1 MVAFL
6 TREPVGVRGVAI
18 RAVLF
23 RGTRDL
29 LPIYALYGVL
39 FADYGLSTAQISLLL
54 ALWSVT
60 AFVLEVPSGAWADT
74 VSRRALLVLS
84 CLLQATC
91 FALWMLVPS
100 FLGFAL
106 GFVIWGVASS
116 LESGTFE
123 ALIYDDLVA
132 RGEPSAYAS
141 IMGWAR
147 GAAETT
153 VLVAILVA
161 APLFAL
167 GGYPLVGWVSVAIA
181 LLHTLTAVA
190 LPSPPVAISATAVD
204 DLDDEPPPPGPHR
217 VPAAT
222 PGYPRPPVP
231 TEPDRPDGA
240 DPRPDGVVTSADSA
254 QAGGLVDKGVAS
266 VSPIPKTAV
275 RSAAP
280 TGPARYLA
288 MLRTGTAEAFRV
300 RQVRRGVLLGALLY
314 GVTAFDEYFG
324 LLAVSGGSS
333 TSMSALLVGVTVVGS
348 LAGSLLAGR
357 TEMVSARRLAV
368 ALFAAGLLFIT
379 GSLAVGAALT
389 VGPVLLWAGFIGIG
403 IAYGVDF
410 AIEVVAGAR
419 LQAAIAG
426 PARATVLSFSGL
438 LSEIVALLVFG
449 FVAAATQWLT
459 MSATIALL
467 GTVLLVTALLT
478 PSWLP
483 PRVED

>member
-1 MVAFL
+1 MARL
-6 TREPVGVRGVAI
+6 TSDPVDVRGVAV

-39 FADYGLSTAQISLLL
+39 FADHGLSTAQISLLL
-54 ALWSVT
+54 ALWSIT
-60 AFVLEVPSGAWADT
+60 AFLLEVPSGAWADT

-84 CLLQATC
+84 CLLQAAC
-91 FALWMLVPS
+91 FALWMLAPS

-132 RGEPSAYAS
+132 RGEPSAYAR

-147 GAAETT
+147 GAQETT
-153 VLVAILVA
+153 VLAAILVA

-167 GGYPLVGWVSVAIA
+167 GGYPLVGWVSVGIA

-204 DLDDEPPPPGPHR
+204 DLDDEPPAAGPHR
-217 VPAAT
+217 VPGAA
-222 PGYPRPPVP
+222 PGHPRPASTAETARVDDLAPSVR
-231 TEPDRPDGA
+231 TGDRVAP
-240 DPRPDGVVTSADSA
+240 A
-254 QAGGLVDKGVAS
+254 QD
-266 VSPIPKTAV
+266 IAV
-275 RSAAP
+275 RSTTP
-280 TGPARYLA
+280 TGLARYLD

-300 RQVRRGVLLGALLY
+300 RRVRRGVLLGALLY

-357 TEMVSARRLAV
+357 TEVVSARWLAV
-368 ALFAAGLLFIT
+368 ALFAAGLLFIA
-379 GSLAVGAALT
+379 GALAVGAAPT
-389 VGPVLLWAGFIGIG
+389 VGPILLWAGFVGIG

-438 LSEIVALLVFG
+438 LSEIVALAVFG

-467 GTVLLVTALLT
+467 GTVLLAAALLT

-483 PRVED
+483 PRVSDD

>member
-1 MVAFL
+1 MARL
-6 TREPVGVRGVAI
+6 TSDPVDVRGVAV

-39 FADYGLSTAQISLLL
+39 FADHGLSTAQISLLL
-54 ALWSVT
+54 ALWSIT
-60 AFVLEVPSGAWADT
+60 AFLLEVPSGAWADT

-84 CLLQATC
+84 CLLQAAC
-91 FALWMLVPS
+91 FALWMLAPS

-132 RGEPSAYAS
+132 RGEPSAYAR

-147 GAAETT
+147 GAQETT
-153 VLVAILVA
+153 VLAAILVA

-167 GGYPLVGWVSVAIA
+167 GGYPLVGWVSVGIA

-204 DLDDEPPPPGPHR
+204 DLDDEPPAAGPHR
-217 VPAAT
+217 VPGAA
-222 PGYPRPPVP
+222 PGHPRPVGGAETARIDDKAPGAGDPADNRIAPVK
-231 TEPDRPDGA
+231 D
-240 DPRPDGVVTSADSA
+240 
-254 QAGGLVDKGVAS
+254 
-266 VSPIPKTAV
+266 TAI
-275 RSAAP
+275 RTATP

-300 RQVRRGVLLGALLY
+300 RRVRRGVLLGALLY

-357 TEMVSARRLAV
+357 TEVVPARWLAV
-368 ALFAAGLLFIT
+368 ALFAAGLLFIA
-379 GSLAVGAALT
+379 GALAVGAAPT
-389 VGPVLLWAGFIGIG
+389 VGPILLWAGFVGIG

-438 LSEIVALLVFG
+438 LSEIVALAVFG

-467 GTVLLVTALLT
+467 GTVLLAAALLT

-483 PRVED
+483 PRASDD

>member
-1 MVAFL
+1 MARL
-6 TREPVGVRGVAI
+6 TGEPVGVRGVAV

-23 RGTRDL
+23 KGTRDL

-39 FADYGLSTAQISLLL
+39 FADHGLSTAQISLLL

-84 CLLQATC
+84 CLLQASC
-91 FALWMLVPS
+91 FALWMLAPS

-106 GFVIWGVASS
+106 GFVIWSVASS

-141 IMGWAR
+141 IIGWAR
-147 GAAETT
+147 GAQETT

-161 APLFAL
+161 APLFTL
-167 GGYPLVGWVSVAIA
+167 GGYPLVGWVSVGIA

-190 LPSPPVAISATAVD
+190 LPSAPVAISATAVD
-204 DLDDEPPPPGPHR
+204 DLDDEPPAPGPHQ
-217 VPAAT
+217 VPGAA
-222 PGYPRPPVP
+222 PGHPRSTAPGEAARAGSAAAHIEDAAR
-231 TEPDRPDGA
+231 TETDDPA
-240 DPRPDGVVTSADSA
+240 DH
-254 QAGGLVDKGVAS
+254 GVA
-266 VSPIPKTAV
+266 PDDTLPDTAV
-275 RSAAP
+275 AAETP
-280 TGPARYLA
+280 TGPARYLT

-300 RQVRRGVLLGALLY
+300 RRVRRGVLLGALLY

-324 LLAVSGGSS
+324 LLAVSGGAS
-333 TSMSALLVGVTVVGS
+333 TSASALLVGVTVVGS

-357 TEMVSARRLAV
+357 TELVPARWLAV
-368 ALFAAGLLFIT
+368 ALFAAGLLFIA

-389 VGPVLLWAGFIGIG
+389 VGPVLLWAGFVGIG
-403 IAYGVDF
+403 VAYGVDF
-410 AIEVVAGAR
+410 AVEVVAGAR

-449 FVAAATQWLT
+449 FVAAATQWLP
-459 MSATIALL
+459 MSTTIALL

>member
-1 MVAFL
+1 MARL
-6 TREPVGVRGVAI
+6 TREPVGVRGVAL

-23 RGTRDL
+23 KGTRDL

-39 FADYGLSTAQISLLL
+39 FADHGLSTAQISLLL
-54 ALWSVT
+54 ALWSMT

-84 CLLQATC
+84 SLLQATC
-91 FALWMLVPS
+91 FALWMLAPS

-106 GFVIWGVASS
+106 GFVVWGVASS

-147 GAAETT
+147 GAQETT
-153 VLVAILVA
+153 VLVAILAA

-167 GGYPLVGWVSVAIA
+167 GGYPLVGWVSVGIA

-190 LPSPPVAISATAVD
+190 LPNAPVAISAGAVD
-204 DLDDEPPPPGPHR
+204 DLDDEPPGPAGPHV
-217 VPAAT
+217 VP
-222 PGYPRPPVP
+222 G
-231 TEPDRPDGA
+231 
-240 DPRPDGVVTSADSA
+240 SA
-254 QAGGLVDKGVAS
+254 QSMSGAEPAGLS
-266 VSPIPKTAV
+266 
-275 RSAAP
+275 
-280 TGPARYLA
+280 RYLT

-300 RQVRRGVLLGALLY
+300 RRVRRGVLLGALLY

-333 TSMSALLVGVTVVGS
+333 TSGSALLVGVTVVGS

-357 TEMVSARRLAV
+357 TEAVPARWLAA
-368 ALFAAGLLFIT
+368 ALFVAGILFIA
-379 GSLAVGAALT
+379 GALAAGAALT
-389 VGPVLLWAGFIGIG
+389 AGPWLLWVGFVGIG
-403 IAYGVDF
+403 IAYGIDF
-410 AIEVVAGAR
+410 NIDVVAGAR
-419 LQAAIAG
+419 LQDAIAG

-459 MSATIALL
+459 MSTTIALL
-467 GTVLLVTALLT
+467 GTVLLVAALLT

-483 PRVED
+483 PRAADD

>member
-1 MVAFL
+1 MARL

-23 RGTRDL
+23 KGSRDL

-39 FADYGLSTAQISLLL
+39 FADHGLSTAQISLLL

-84 CLLQATC
+84 SLLQATC
-91 FALWMLVPS
+91 FALWMLAPS

-106 GFVIWGVASS
+106 GFVVWGVASS

-147 GAAETT
+147 GAQETT
-153 VLVAILVA
+153 VLVAILAA

-167 GGYPLVGWVSVAIA
+167 GGYPLVGWVSVGIA

-190 LPSPPVAISATAVD
+190 LPSAPVAISAGAVD
-204 DLDDEPPPPGPHR
+204 DLDDEPPGAAGPHV
-217 VPAAT
+217 VP
-222 PGYPRPPVP
+222 G
-231 TEPDRPDGA
+231 
-240 DPRPDGVVTSADSA
+240 SA
-254 QAGGLVDKGVAS
+254 QSMSGAEPGGLS
-266 VSPIPKTAV
+266 
-275 RSAAP
+275 
-280 TGPARYLA
+280 RYLT
-288 MLRTGTAEAFRV
+288 MLRTGTAEAFRI
-300 RQVRRGVLLGALLY
+300 RRVRRGVLLGALLY

-324 LLAVSGGSS
+324 LLAVSGGAS
-333 TSMSALLVGVTVVGS
+333 TSTSALLVAVTVAGS
-348 LAGSLLAGR
+348 LLGSLLAGR
-357 TEMVSARRLAV
+357 TEVVPARWLAA
-368 ALFAAGLLFIT
+368 ALFVAGILFIA

-389 VGPVLLWAGFIGIG
+389 AGPWLLWAGFAGIG
-403 IAYGVDF
+403 IAYGIDF
-410 AIEVVAGAR
+410 NIEVVVGAR
-419 LQAAIAG
+419 LQAAIEG
-426 PARATVLSFSGL
+426 SARATVLSFSGL

-449 FVAAATQWLT
+449 FVAMATQWLS
-459 MSATIALL
+459 MSTTVSLL
-467 GTVLLVTALLT
+467 GLVLLVAAALT
-478 PSWLP
+478 PTWLP
-483 PRVED
+483 RHAD

>member
-1 MVAFL
+1 MVARL
-6 TREPVGVRGVAI
+6 TSEPVGVRGVAV

-23 RGTRDL
+23 KGTRDL

-39 FADYGLSTAQISLLL
+39 FADHGLSTAQISLLL

-84 CLLQATC
+84 CLLQAAC
-91 FALWMLVPS
+91 FALWMLAPS

-141 IMGWAR
+141 TIGWAR
-147 GAAETT
+147 GAQETT

-161 APLFAL
+161 APLFTL

-190 LPSPPVAISATAVD
+190 LPSAPVAISAAAVD
-204 DLDDEPPPPGPHR
+204 DLDDEPPAPGPHQ
-217 VPAAT
+217 VPGAAPAHPRSAS
-222 PGYPRPPVP
+222 PG
-231 TEPDRPDGA
+231 E
-240 DPRPDGVVTSADSA
+240 
-254 QAGGLVDKGVAS
+254 
-266 VSPIPKTAV
+266 AV
-275 RSAAP
+275 RIGKAVARTEDAP
-280 TGPARYLA
+280 PRTETDGPADHRVAPDDPLPDTTVPDKAPARYLT

-300 RQVRRGVLLGALLY
+300 RRVRRGVLLGALLY

-324 LLAVSGGSS
+324 LLAVSGGAS
-333 TSMSALLVGVTVVGS
+333 TSASALLVGVTVVGS

-357 TEMVSARRLAV
+357 TELVPARWLAV
-368 ALFAAGLLFIT
+368 ALFVAGLLFIA
-379 GSLAVGAALT
+379 GSLAVGAAFT
-389 VGPVLLWAGFIGIG
+389 VGPVLLWAGFVGIG
-403 IAYGVDF
+403 VAYGVDF

-449 FVAAATQWLT
+449 FVAAATQWLS

-483 PRVED
+483 PRAED